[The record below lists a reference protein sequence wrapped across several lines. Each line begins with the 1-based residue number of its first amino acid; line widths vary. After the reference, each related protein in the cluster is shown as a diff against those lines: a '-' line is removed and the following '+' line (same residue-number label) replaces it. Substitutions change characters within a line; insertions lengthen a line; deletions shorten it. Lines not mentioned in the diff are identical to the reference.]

1 MFMIVQLIQ
10 VGADVN
16 IPNNHGLT
24 PLEVINRY
32 TDPRSGHHLKQ
43 LLQGMS
49 FISLSHCVVSYHY
62 PSGAVD
68 HAAQVKQQQQQSM
81 RSETPPTALSRP
93 ASSRSY
99 HQVHQQV
106 ESPNQ
111 PHPPS
116 LPPRNQPHPP
126 TLPPPNQPHPPS
138 NQPHPPPPSGQRPP
152 SLEQAPPDWKPEEP
166 RGVALGGNA
175 SLAAMIAAKAAS
187 RKPMATSPTKKDQT
201 DHPMISSHQQQ
212 STNRN
217 LFQEQLQPHQV
228 SVITTLFRYL
238 HYSSSF

>member
-1 MFMIVQLIQ
+1 
-10 VGADVN
+10 
-16 IPNNHGLT
+16 
-24 PLEVINRY
+24 
-32 TDPRSGHHLKQ
+32 
-43 LLQGMS
+43 
-49 FISLSHCVVSYHY
+49 VSYHH

-68 HAAQVKQQQQQSM
+68 RAAQVKQQQQQQHQQQQIM

-99 HQVHQQV
+99 HQVHPQV

-126 TLPPPNQPHPPS
+126 PLPPPNQPHPP
-138 NQPHPPPPSGQRPP
+138 PSDGQRPP

-175 SLAAMIAAKAAS
+175 NLAAMIAAKAAS

-201 DHPMISSHQQQ
+201 DHPMVSQHQQQ
-212 STNRN
+212 AANRN
-217 LFQEQLQPHQV
+217 LFQEQQPHVHQV
-228 SVITTLFRYL
+228 SLSLLPYL
-238 HYSSSF
+238 DIYSIAVFSLLVNGASKCN